1 MFFSREKSTLAKQFM
16 SKHFNFV
23 LQLTPSC
30 VQIYVTV
37 LIVLFDTVTISTAFI
52 FVVRNRF

>member
-1 MFFSREKSTLAKQFM
+1 M

-23 LQLTPSC
+23 LQLIPSC

-37 LIVLFDTVTISTAFI
+37 LIVLFDAVTISTAFI